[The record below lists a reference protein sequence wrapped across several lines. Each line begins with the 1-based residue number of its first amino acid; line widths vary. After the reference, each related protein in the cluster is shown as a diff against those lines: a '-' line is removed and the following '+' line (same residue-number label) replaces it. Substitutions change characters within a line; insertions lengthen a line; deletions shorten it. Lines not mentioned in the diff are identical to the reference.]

1 MSASPS
7 PPNPAQPRRGAG
19 GPPPPSVLR
28 RATPGLV
35 AGGAALA
42 LAWVYFRTSPN
53 PAPNPF
59 YTPGTQNIEKAY
71 RGAGA
76 TGTHTPAYGGT
87 KMGQR
92 TSETFRGDAEGTQK
106 EDGSPAMKSAGKRKF
121 TASGPNDSEDGPG
134 GKQGESND
142 IGEVQRPPGSQAV
155 GVGKLWNRAQYGHE
169 DQK

>member
-1 MSASPS
+1 MSASNS
-7 PPNPAQPRRGAG
+7 PPNPGQPKRGAG

-42 LAWVYFRTSPN
+42 LAWAYFRVSPN

-59 YTPGTQNIEKAY
+59 YTPGAQNIEKAY

-92 TSETFRGDAEGTQK
+92 TSEAFRGDTEGTQK
-106 EDGSPAMKSAGKRKF
+106 KDGPAEMKSAGKREFKV
-121 TASGPNDSEDGPG
+121 SGPNDSEGRR
-134 GKQGESND
+134 GEKSESD
-142 IGEVQRPPGSQAV
+142 DTGEMQRPPGSQAI
-155 GVGKLWNRAQYGHE
+155 GVGKLWNRAQHGNE
-169 DQK
+169 NQK